1 MDLLSAIAEENA
13 AFLTGREFGEVGTYT
28 AMSGQTVKMQ
38 CIFDLDSE
46 EITLGEQATMDGTSA
61 VVTVDGTL
69 VPDVVHGEG
78 FAVRG
83 VDYRIVGIEPD
94 VAGMVMLKLT
104 L

>member
-1 MDLLSAIAEENA
+1 MDLLSAIAVENA

-28 AMSGQTVKMQ
+28 EIGGQITKMQ

-46 EITLGEQATMDGTSA
+46 EITLGEQATMDGQSA
-61 VVTVDGTL
+61 VVTVDGAL

-78 FAVRG
+78 FTVRG

-94 VAGMVMLKLT
+94 VANMVRLVLS